1 MEIIDQLRQE
11 NDQLRAGLRQANEL
25 IDQTAESN
33 RRFASLLEQSSLAL
47 VDALATINRLSQFVA
62 LVDSGKAELAM
73 YDRKPM

>member
-62 LVDSGKAELAM
+62 LVDSGKSELAM